1 MREVSIDKALSR
13 RFPERLFLVT
23 SVDEDGKANVMT
35 IGWCM
40 LTSFDPYMVAISV
53 YKERYTYSLISQN
66 REFTLAFPT
75 VDMKEEVLYCGTH
88 SGRDV
93 DKLKGSNLKTR
104 PAKRVKPPLI
114 DKCNVNLECKVLNQI
129 DTGSNTLFIGKIL
142 AAYTS
147 DKKKKGLYCFG
158 ADRYGGAKPISYKS

>member
-13 RFPERLFLVT
+13 RYPERLFLVT
-23 SVDEDGKANVMT
+23 SVDKDGKANVMT

-53 YKERYTYSLISQN
+53 CKERYTHSLISQGG
-66 REFTLAFPT
+66 EFVLSFPT

-93 DKLKGSNLKTR
+93 DKLKESNLKTR
-104 PAKRVKPPLI
+104 PAKRVNPPLI
-114 DKCNVNLECKVLNQI
+114 DKCNINLECKVVDQL
-129 DTGSNTLFIGKIL
+129 DTGSNTIFVGEIL
-142 AAYTS
+142 TAYIS
-147 DKKKKGLYCFG
+147 EQPQKGLYCLGSDTFG
-158 ADRYGGAKPISYKS
+158 SI